1 MIKRLFSAAL
11 IIFSFFIIQ
20 ATAIAQQPS
29 VSENAVTRPDKEEI
43 LPWMHYTSRLSE
55 KQQDEKLAA
64 ILKNASVSGSKTP
77 RSDFMTCLGLAYWG
91 NGKAQQCVAQAYEKS
106 LGIVEDFL
114 ESYAWYAVALSH
126 KTEGSEENLERIKT
140 RLVSVYPAPTED
152 ELDDQLAALKNQILK
167 YQAEAKK

>member
-1 MIKRLFSAAL
+1 MIKRLFCAAL
-11 IIFSFFIIQ
+11 IIFSLFIIQ
-20 ATAIAQQPS
+20 ASAIAQQPS

-43 LPWMHYTSRLSE
+43 LPWMSYTSRLSGT
-55 KQQDEKLAA
+55 QQNEKLDA
-64 ILKNASVSGSKTP
+64 ILKSASVSGSKTP

-114 ESYAWYAVALSH
+114 EAYSWYAVAHSQ
-126 KTEGSEENLERIKT
+126 KTEGSEENLERVKT
-140 RLVSVYPAPTED
+140 RLLSVYPAPTED
-152 ELDDQLAALKNQILK
+152 ELDAQLAELKNQILK